1 MRDEHLKIWLVA
13 ARKAEK
19 EETVEGGGE
28 DGVYVAYGGVQMGEG
43 G

>member
-19 EETVEGGGE
+19 EETVEGGE
-28 DGVYVAYGGVQMGEG
+28 KTEST
-43 G
+43 